1 MDRGLNNTEQK
12 ELVIWCNQNTVHHV
26 TLLEIASYWDDL
38 SVLNELS
45 GLFPIEKINKPYS
58 KLITIALAASF
69 AIVSILGTNAL
80 MHESFLPFLP
90 TLNQQSQIQTL
101 NQPSRRAT

>member
-58 KLITIALAASF
+58 KLIDPVTDF
-69 AIVSILGTNAL
+69 V
-80 MHESFLPFLP
+80 
-90 TLNQQSQIQTL
+90 
-101 NQPSRRAT
+101 